1 MINLYAQELMAA
13 LLKQQA
19 IKMEDVY
26 QSGFEKSVID
36 FLIAEMVQA
45 KYITLD
51 FDDNGDE
58 IVKEYKGDKKADI
71 LSKKSNA
78 IFIDSTN
85 IDILNEHKHRD
96 GKITFRNGILYFF
109 GRFGE
114 VVFRTSMLEDY
125 EINGDLL
132 TFETMNSMYKF
143 KMLKDIKIDDSIL
156 ASQEN
161 IDKVKA
167 FYS

>member
-1 MINLYAQELMAA
+1 MNLYAQELMAA
-13 LLKQQA
+13 LFRHEV
-19 IKMEDVY
+19 IKMKDVY
-26 QSGFEKSVID
+26 QSGSEKSAID

-58 IVKEYKGDKKADI
+58 IVKEYKGDKKADSI
-71 LSKKSNA
+71 SKKSNA

-96 GKITFRNGILYFF
+96 GKITFRNGVLYFF

-125 EINGDLL
+125 GINADLL
-132 TFETMNSMYKF
+132 TFKTINSTYKF
-143 KMLKDIKIDDSIL
+143 KMLKNIKINDSIL

-167 FYS
+167 FYT

>member
-13 LLKQQA
+13 LFRHQVIKLK
-19 IKMEDVY
+19 DVY
-26 QSGFEKSVID
+26 QSGSEKSVID

-71 LSKKSNA
+71 ISKKSNA

-85 IDILNEHKHRD
+85 IEILNEYKYRD
-96 GKITFRNGILYFF
+96 GKITFRNGVLYFF

-114 VVFRTSMLEDY
+114 IVFRTSMLEYY
-125 EINGDLL
+125 EINDDLL
-132 TFETMNSMYKF
+132 IFKTMNSVYKF
-143 KMLKDIKIDDSIL
+143 KMLKDIKVDDSIL
-156 ASQEN
+156 ASQEKIN
-161 IDKVKA
+161 KVK
-167 FYS
+167 SLNI

>member
-1 MINLYAQELMAA
+1 MINLYAQELMAV
-13 LLKQQA
+13 LFRYKV
-19 IKMEDVY
+19 IKMKDIY
-26 QSGFEKSVID
+26 QSASEKNIID
-36 FLIAEMVQA
+36 LLIAEMVQA

-58 IVKEYKGDKKADI
+58 IVKEYRGDKKADSI
-71 LSKKSNA
+71 SKKSNA

-85 IDILNEHKHRD
+85 IEILNEHKHRD
-96 GKITFRNGILYFF
+96 GKITFRDGVLYFF

-114 VVFRTSMLEDY
+114 VVFRTSMLENY
-125 EINGDLL
+125 EINDDLL
-132 TFETMNSMYKF
+132 IFKTMNSTYKF
-143 KMLKDIKIDDSIL
+143 KMLKNIKINDSIL

-167 FYS
+167 FYT

>member
-1 MINLYAQELMAA
+1 MINIYAQEIMAD
-13 LLKQQA
+13 LFKHQV
-19 IKMEDVY
+19 IKMKDVY
-26 QSGFEKSVID
+26 QSGSEKSVID
-36 FLIAEMVQA
+36 LLIAEMVQA

-58 IVKEYKGDKKADI
+58 IVKEYKGDKKADSI
-71 LSKKSNA
+71 SKKSNA

-85 IDILNEHKHRD
+85 IEILNEYKHRD
-96 GKITFRNGILYFF
+96 GKITFRDGVLYFF

-132 TFETMNSMYKF
+132 TFKTMNSMYKF
-143 KMLKDIKIDDSIL
+143 KMLKDIKIDDAIL